1 LRKVKLPIEIEEFIR
16 AYLILDSSIGD
27 QKKYDAI
34 PMRVK
39 GGESKPPLNLRLLFV
54 KGRALRKIEGI
65 TEYIY
70 DEMEK

>member
-1 LRKVKLPIEIEEFIR
+1 MRKVRLNIEVEELIR
-16 AYLILDSSIGD
+16 ALTILTYSIGD
-27 QKKYDAI
+27 EKKYDAI

-54 KGRALRKIEGI
+54 KGRALKKIEGI

-70 DEMEK
+70 DELEK